1 MRKKQRSGREKG
13 RTNRAW
19 VIIVRQ
25 RGVAMYVCEQ
35 MKGRWLLK

>member
-19 VIIVRQ
+19 VILIVRQ
-25 RGVAMYVCEQ
+25 RGVAMFVCEQ
-35 MKGRWLLK
+35 IENKK